1 MTMLK
6 VTMTRYRLTCAP
18 DADTFASATEAVLF
32 AIKWGLSPKWEA
44 VAA

>member
-1 MTMLK
+1 MNA
-6 VTMTRYRLTCAP
+6 TRYRLKCAP

-44 VAA
+44 VTK